1 MTRAIAVTADG
12 EVFEGRSVGA
22 PGITVG
28 EGVFNTAMSGYQEIL
43 SDPSYAG
50 QVVVMTSPHIG
61 NYGTT
66 PDDDQ
71 ATRPWA
77 AGLVVRSLSGTHS
90 NWRAAGGLGEYL
102 RHAGVVAI
110 EGVDT
115 RRLTR
120 HIRDHGAQPI
130 AVGVDVDAAELAV
143 IAAEAPRMEGLDL
156 VRDVTT
162 DEPYTVAATTDRKGT
177 VVALDLGLRRD
188 IALQLA
194 SRGYDVEVL
203 PAGATTQQILAAGP
217 DGVFLSNG
225 PGDPEPLVDVV
236 ATVRGLLGK
245 VPVFG
250 ICLGHQLLGLALGG
264 STTKLPYGHH
274 GGNHPVLR
282 IADGTVAVTSQNHGF
297 TVDPASFGAE
307 MPPRSP
313 DDKPWQVPLPERF
326 ETDFGTAVPTHQ
338 NLNDGTLEGLA
349 CLDVPAFG
357 VQYHPEA
364 APGPRDAVGLFD
376 DFDRLIGGHRAK
388 A

>member
-12 EVFEGRSVGA
+12 AVFEGRSVGA
-22 PGITVG
+22 LGVTVG

-71 ATRPWA
+71 AARPWA
-77 AGLVVRSLSGTHS
+77 EGLVVRSLSGTHS
-90 NWRAAGGLGEYL
+90 NWRAAAGLGDYL
-102 RHAGVVAI
+102 RERGVVAI

-130 AVGVDVDAAELAV
+130 AIGVDVDVAELAD
-143 IAAEAPRMEGLDL
+143 IAAAAPRMEGLDL
-156 VRDVTT
+156 VGDVTT
-162 DEPYTVAATTDRKGT
+162 AEPYTVAATAERKGT

-188 IALQLA
+188 IARQLA
-194 SRGYDVEVL
+194 ARGYDVEVL
-203 PAGATTQQILAAGP
+203 PAGADAEAILAARP

-225 PGDPEPLVDVV
+225 PGDPEPLVGVV
-236 ATVRGLLGK
+236 ATIRALLGT

-264 STTKLPYGHH
+264 RTAKLPYGHH

-282 IADGTVAVTSQNHGF
+282 IADGTVAITSQNHGF
-297 TVDPASFGAE
+297 TVDPASFGAQ
-307 MPPRSP
+307 MPIP
-313 DDKPWQVPLPERF
+313 DPEAPPWRVPLPERF

-376 DFDRLIGGHRAK
+376 DFDRLIGGHRAT